1 MYNPNEN
8 FKQTVKD
15 AAQKMK
21 MAENDYIAFLH
32 PEREL
37 KVNFPVKMDNG
48 KIHMFEGYRVQHS
61 TVRGPA
67 KGGFRYHSDVDE
79 NEVRALAAWMTF
91 KCAVAGIP
99 YGGGKGGVTV
109 NPSELSKAELERL
122 TRKFTQA
129 IEPIVGPHKDIPA
142 PDVNTNAEIMGW
154 FMDEYSRIVGKPS
167 PAVVTGKP
175 VEKGGSLGRVEA
187 TGRGV
192 MIAARELYKKLK
204 KNLKGATVVVQGFGN
219 VGSNAARLL
228 QEQGAKIVAV
238 SDVNGGYYNKDGL
251 DLSDIKKG
259 KQITNVELLELE
271 CDILVPAALENQI
284 TKANAKKIKAKYIVE
299 GANGPTTVEADAIL
313 ESRGI
318 VVVPDILANCGG
330 VVCSY
335 FEWVQNLENKSWTI
349 DEVNTKLNDTLCKA
363 FEAVYAMHIK
373 QKTPLRTAAY
383 MTALKVLVDVQK
395 AKKS

>member
-37 KVNFPVKMDNG
+37 KVSFPVKMDNG
-48 KIHMFEGYRVQHS
+48 KIRMFEGYRVQHS

-67 KGGFRYHSDVDE
+67 KGGFRYHPDVDE

-192 MIAARELYKKLK
+192 MIAAREIYKKLK

-259 KQITNVELLELE
+259 KQITNAELLELE

-318 VVVPDILANCGG
+318 MVVPDILANCGG